1 MRKYEIYQ
9 NIRAILSIFMR
20 MDSLK
25 KITLI
30 IFLTIIS
37 CSKEDVFPDIYVN
50 ESVFITGPEYGD
62 FYQILYSSRVIPGGV
77 GGIIIVQGYNNIF
90 MAYDRACT
98 HENNSE
104 NTNSNCIISE
114 TKDQYIF
121 SCTECCNSKFSILD
135 GSISEGPASRGLK
148 IYNTYFDGEY
158 LHITN

>member
-9 NIRAILSIFMR
+9 NMRAILSIFTLMVNF
-20 MDSLK
+20 K

-37 CSKEDVFPDIYVN
+37 CSKEDGFPDIYVN
-50 ESVFITGPEYGD
+50 ESIFITGPEYEL
-62 FYQILYSSRVIPGGV
+62 FYQNLYDWRTISGGV
-77 GGIIIVQGYNNIF
+77 GGIIIVQGYNNTF

-98 HENNSE
+98 YENNSS

-114 TKDQYIF
+114 TNNPIF
-121 SCTECCNSKFSILD
+121 SCTNCCNSKFSILD
-135 GSISEGPASRGLK
+135 GSISEGPAKRGLK
-148 IYNTYFDGEY
+148 TYNTYFDGKY